1 MAVGALVLFA
11 AMFLLVFVV
20 RSVVQKRGTGDSGIR
35 AGVLG
40 SSFGSLEWFA
50 GWLLVLAMLSAIVA
64 PVAELVGVDPL
75 TGSNSIRGMGAVVA
89 SIGTILIFLA
99 QMNMGEQWRIGVD
112 ESERTQLVN
121 SGAFRLVRNPIFSAM
136 ILTAAGLAVMVPNP
150 ISIAGLALLVV
161 AIELQVRFVEEPY
174 LRRLHG
180 SEYKGYSER
189 VGRFVPGVGRT

>member
-1 MAVGALVLFA
+1 MAVGALVLFV
-11 AMFLLVFVV
+11 AMFLLVFVA
-20 RSVVQKRGTGDSGIR
+20 RSVVQKRATGDSGIR

-40 SSFGSLEWFA
+40 SSLGSLEWFA

-64 PVAELVGVDPL
+64 PIAELVGVDPL
-75 TGSNSIRGMGAVVA
+75 TESDLIRGTGAVVA
-89 SIGTILIFLA
+89 SVGIVLIFLA
-99 QMNMGEQWRIGVD
+99 QMNMGEQWRIGID
-112 ESERTQLVN
+112 ETERTQLVS

-150 ISIAGLALLVV
+150 ISIVGLMLLVV

-180 SEYKGYSER
+180 SGYHRYSGR
-189 VGRFVPGVGRT
+189 VGRFVPGVGRA